1 MSVRVFA
8 PAKVNLTLKVGRPRA
23 DGLHPLQSVVVFAD
37 VGDWVEAGPAD
48 DLHLRIVGPFAN
60 SLVGDENNLVT
71 RAARALAQAAG
82 LSRPAAALVLTKN
95 LPVASG
101 IGGGSADAAATLRAL
116 NALWSLGWPDEK
128 LAELGRTLG
137 ADVPACVG
145 SRAAFVSG
153 IGEAITAMDLPILHA
168 VLVNPM
174 RPLGTGEVFGK
185 FDRMGL
191 GATFEERPSPVWSN
205 AAEVVAGAR
214 SIGNDLEAPAIALLP
229 EISGIGG
236 ALRRDP
242 RVRYAA
248 LSGSGAT
255 LFALVDD
262 GAAAAAVA
270 HDVQLANPAYWV
282 REALFGAA

>member
-8 PAKVNLTLKVGRPRA
+8 PAKINLTLEVGRPRA
-23 DGLHPLQSVVVFAD
+23 DGLHPLQSVVAFAD
-37 VGDWVEAGPAD
+37 VGDWIEAAPAD
-48 DLHLRIVGPFAN
+48 DLALRIVGPFAD
-60 SLVGDENNLVT
+60 SLLGDGSNLVV

-82 LSRPAAALVLTKN
+82 IARPTAGLVLTKN
-95 LPVASG
+95 LPIASG

-116 NALWSLGWPDEK
+116 NALWSLNWRDER

-145 SRAAFVSG
+145 SRAAFISG
-153 IGEAITAMDLPILHA
+153 IGEVTTAMDLPILHA

-174 RPLGTGEVFGK
+174 HPLGTREVYNQ
-185 FDRMGL
+185 FDRMAL
-191 GATFEERPSPVWSN
+191 GATFQERPSPLWTS
-205 AAEVVAGAR
+205 ADEVIAGAR
-214 SIGNDLEAPAIALLP
+214 SLGNDLEAPAIALLP
-229 EISGIGG
+229 EIGDIRR

-255 LFALVDD
+255 LFALVDNS
-262 GAAAAAVA
+262 AAAKALAR
-270 HDVQLANPAYWV
+270 DVQSANPAYWV
-282 REALFGAA
+282 RQALFGAA